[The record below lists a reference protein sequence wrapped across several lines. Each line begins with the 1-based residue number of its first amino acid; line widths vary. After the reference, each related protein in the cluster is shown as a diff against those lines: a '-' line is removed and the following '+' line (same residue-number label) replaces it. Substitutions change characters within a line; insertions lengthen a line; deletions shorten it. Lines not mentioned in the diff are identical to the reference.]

1 MKYLI
6 SSMFIQVSEEPN
18 VILDWQ
24 MVVLYVKFGGISKV
38 SYQKISNMKIFQFRF
53 CLPSVKKWR
62 TRLLLSSLCLGGG
75 GMGRFRFS

>member
-18 VILDWQ
+18 VTLDWQ

-53 CLPSVKKWR
+53 V
-62 TRLLLSSLCLGGG
+62 
-75 GMGRFRFS
+75 FQV